1 MMKMYL
7 ININMSRNISL
18 KEAFKMA
25 GNTLV
30 SNKLRSSLT
39 MLGIIIGNASVI
51 TLVGLGRGAQTL
63 ARNQLSNLGANVLFI
78 VPGNNDTRRRGISFP
93 KNLVLEDSIA
103 INNQV
108 PSVKEVAPQISANE
122 IVQSNSKSLNIS
134 IAGVTPEFLTVR
146 SFEVDKGRFISESDV
161 NSARSFVVI
170 GPDLKEDFF
179 KGKEVI
185 GEKIRI
191 KDHNYEIIGLL
202 KPKGAVFGSNQDKNA
217 YIPLTTMVNRISGK
231 DPTFGISL
239 SFISVEAINK
249 NKTSAAK
256 FQITNLLRQR
266 HNIIRDDD
274 FAVRSQE
281 DALNIVTNITSGLTF
296 LLAGIGAVSLI
307 VGGIGIMNIMLVSV
321 SERTEEIGLRKAI
334 GAKQSDILI
343 QFLFEALILSS
354 IGGLVGTT
362 TGLTCVFLLG
372 VITPLPA
379 SVGIT
384 TTVSTMIISGSIG
397 LIFGVLPAKRASQL
411 DPIVALRSL

>member
-1 MMKMYL
+1 MKRLL

-18 KEAFKMA
+18 KEAFNMA
-25 GNTLV
+25 GKTLV

-63 ARNQLSNLGANVLFI
+63 AKNQLSNLGANVLFI

-103 INNQV
+103 ISNQV
-108 PSVKEVAPQISANE
+108 PSVKKVAPQISANE

-134 IAGVTPEFLTVR
+134 IAGVTPEFLNVR
-146 SFEVDKGRFISESDV
+146 SFEVDEGRFITQSDV

-170 GPDLKEDFF
+170 GPDIKQEFF
-179 KGKEVI
+179 KGKSVI

-191 KDHNYEIIGLL
+191 KDHTYEIIGML

-231 DPTFGISL
+231 DPTYGISL

-266 HNIIRDDD
+266 HNILRDDD

-343 QFLFEALILSS
+343 QFLFEALILST
-354 IGGLVGTT
+354 IGGLLGTT
-362 TGLTCVFLLG
+362 TGLTGVFLLG

-379 SVGIT
+379 SVGLT
-384 TTVSTMIISGSIG
+384 TTISTMIISGSIG

>member
-1 MMKMYL
+1 
-7 ININMSRNISL
+7 MSRNISL
-18 KEAFKMA
+18 KEAFNMA
-25 GNTLV
+25 GKTLV

-63 ARNQLSNLGANVLFI
+63 AKNQLSNLGANVLFI

-103 INNQV
+103 ISNQV
-108 PSVKEVAPQISANE
+108 PSVKKVAPQISANE

-134 IAGVTPEFLTVR
+134 IAGVTPEFLDVR
-146 SFEVDKGRFISESDV
+146 SFEVDEGRFISQSDV
-161 NSARSFVVI
+161 NAARSFAVI

-179 KGKEVI
+179 KGNSVI

-191 KDHNYEIIGLL
+191 KDHTYEIIGML

-231 DPTFGISL
+231 DPTYGVSL

-249 NKTSAAK
+249 NKTRAAK

-343 QFLFEALILSS
+343 QFLFEALILST

-362 TGLTCVFLLG
+362 TGLSGVFLLG

-379 SVGIT
+379 SVGLT
-384 TTVSTMIISGSIG
+384 TTLSTMIISGSIG

>member
-1 MMKMYL
+1 MA
-7 ININMSRNISL
+7 RDISL
-18 KEAFKMA
+18 SEAFKMA
-25 GNTLV
+25 AKTLV

-78 VPGNNDTRRRGISFP
+78 VPGNNDTRRRGIAFP
-93 KNLVLEDSIA
+93 KNLVLEDAIA
-103 INNQV
+103 IKNQV

-122 IVQSNSKSLNIS
+122 IVQSNSKSLSIS
-134 IAGVTPEFLTVR
+134 IAGITPEFLNVR
-146 SFEVDKGRFISESDV
+146 SFEVNEGRFISKNDV
-161 NSARSFVVI
+161 NGAKSIVVI
-170 GPDLKEDFF
+170 GPDLKTEFF
-179 KGKEVI
+179 KDKSAL
-185 GEKIRI
+185 GENIRI
-191 KDHNYEIIGLL
+191 KDSSYEIVGIL

-217 YIPLTTMVNRISGK
+217 YIPISTMVNRITGK
-231 DPTFGISL
+231 DPTFGVSL

-266 HNIIRDDD
+266 HKILRDDD

-296 LLAGIGAVSLI
+296 LLAGIGAVSLF

-343 QFLFEALILSS
+343 QFLFEALILSA
-354 IGGLVGTT
+354 IGGLIGTL
-362 TGLTCVFLLG
+362 TGLSGVFIVG
-372 VITPLPA
+372 IITPLPA
-379 SVGIT
+379 SVGLST
-384 TTVSTMIISGSIG
+384 TLSTMIISGSIG
-397 LIFGVLPAKRASQL
+397 LIFGVLPAKRASEL

>member
-1 MMKMYL
+1 
-7 ININMSRNISL
+7 
-18 KEAFKMA
+18 MA
-25 GNTLV
+25 GKTLV

-63 ARNQLSNLGANVLFI
+63 AKNQLSNLGANVLFI

-103 INNQV
+103 IKNQV
-108 PSVKEVAPQISANE
+108 PSVKKVAPQISANE

-134 IAGVTPEFLTVR
+134 IAGITPEFLDVR
-146 SFEVDKGRFISESDV
+146 SFEVAKGRFISKSDV

-170 GPDLKEDFF
+170 GPDLQEEFF
-179 KGKEVI
+179 T
-185 GEKIRI
+185 GETETVLGQKIRI
-191 KDHNYEIIGLL
+191 KDHTYEIIGIL

-217 YIPLTTMVNRISGK
+217 YIPLTTMVNRITGK
-231 DPTFGISL
+231 DPTYGISL

-249 NKTSAAK
+249 NKTRAAK

-266 HNIIRDDD
+266 HKIIRDDD

-343 QFLFEALILSS
+343 QFLFEALILST
-354 IGGLVGTT
+354 IGGLIGTT
-362 TGLTCVFLLG
+362 TGLSGVFLLG

-379 SVGIT
+379 SVGLT

-397 LIFGVLPAKRASQL
+397 LIFGVLPAKRASKL

>member
-1 MMKMYL
+1 
-7 ININMSRNISL
+7 
-18 KEAFKMA
+18 MA
-25 GNTLV
+25 TNTLV

-63 ARNQLSNLGANVLFI
+63 AKNQLSNLGANVLFI

-93 KNLVLEDSIA
+93 KTLVLEDSIA
-103 INNQV
+103 IKNQV
-108 PSVKEVAPQISANE
+108 PSVNKVAPQISANE

-134 IAGVTPEFLTVR
+134 IAGVTPEFLEVR
-146 SFEVDKGRFISESDV
+146 SFEVDKGRFISQGDV
-161 NSARSFVVI
+161 NAARSNVVI
-170 GPDLKEDFF
+170 GPDLKDEFF
-179 KGKEVI
+179 NDKPTI

-191 KDHNYEIIGLL
+191 KDHSYEIIGIL

-231 DPTFGISL
+231 DPTYGISL

-266 HNIIRDDD
+266 HKIIRDDD

-343 QFLFEALILSS
+343 QFLFEALILSI
-354 IGGLVGTT
+354 IGGLIGTS
-362 TGLTCVFLLG
+362 TGLTGVMLLG
-372 VITPLPA
+372 IITPLPA
-379 SVGIT
+379 SVGLST
-384 TTVSTMIISGSIG
+384 TLSTMIISGSIG
-397 LIFGVLPAKRASQL
+397 LIFGVLPAKRASKL

>member
-1 MMKMYL
+1 
-7 ININMSRNISL
+7 MSRNISL
-18 KEAFKMA
+18 KEAFNMA
-25 GNTLV
+25 GKTLV

-63 ARNQLSNLGANVLFI
+63 AKNQLSNLGANVLFI

-108 PSVKEVAPQISANE
+108 PSVKKVAPQISANE

-134 IAGVTPEFLTVR
+134 IAGVTPEFLNVR
-146 SFEVDKGRFISESDV
+146 SFEVDEGRFISQSDV

-179 KGKEVI
+179 KGNTVI

-191 KDHNYEIIGLL
+191 KDHTYEIIGIL

-231 DPTFGISL
+231 DPTYGVSL
-239 SFISVEAINK
+239 SFISVEATSK

-266 HNIIRDDD
+266 HNIVRDDD

-343 QFLFEALILSS
+343 QFLFEALILST

-362 TGLTCVFLLG
+362 TGLTGVFLLG
-372 VITPLPA
+372 LITPLPA
-379 SVGIT
+379 SVGLT
-384 TTVSTMIISGSIG
+384 TTLSTMIISGSIG

>member
-1 MMKMYL
+1 
-7 ININMSRNISL
+7 MSRNISL

-25 GNTLV
+25 AKTLV

-63 ARNQLSNLGANVLFI
+63 AKNQLSNLGANVLFI
-78 VPGNNDTRRRGISFP
+78 VPGNNDTRRRGIAFP
-93 KNLVLEDSIA
+93 KNLVLDDAYA
-103 INNQV
+103 IEEQV
-108 PSVKEVAPQISANE
+108 PSVKKVAPQISANE
-122 IVQSNSKSLNIS
+122 IVQSNSKSLSIS
-134 IAGVTPEFLTVR
+134 IAGVTPEFLQVR
-146 SFEVDKGRFISESDV
+146 SFEVNEGRFISQNDV
-161 NSARSFVVI
+161 KGSKSVVVI
-170 GPDLKEDFF
+170 GPDLKTEFF
-179 KGKEVI
+179 NDDIALGKN
-185 GEKIRI
+185 IRI
-191 KDHNYEIIGLL
+191 KDHSYEIIGILE
-202 KPKGAVFGSNQDKNA
+202 PKGAVFGSNQDKNA
-217 YIPLTTMVNRISGK
+217 YIPLTTMVNRITGK

-239 SFISVEAINK
+239 SFISVEAISK

-266 HNIIRDDD
+266 HKILRDDD

-334 GAKQSDILI
+334 GAKQSDVLI
-343 QFLFEALILSS
+343 QFLFEALILSV
-354 IGGLVGTT
+354 IGGLIGTV
-362 TGLTCVFLLG
+362 TGLSG
-372 VITPLPA
+372 VYIIGIITPLPA
-379 SVGIT
+379 SVGIPT
-384 TTVSTMIISGSIG
+384 TLSTMIISGSIG
-397 LIFGVLPAKRASQL
+397 LIFGVLPAKRASKL

>member
-1 MMKMYL
+1 
-7 ININMSRNISL
+7 MSRNISL

-25 GNTLV
+25 AKTLI

-63 ARNQLSNLGANVLFI
+63 AKNQLSNLGANVLFI
-78 VPGNNDTRRRGISFP
+78 VPGNNDTRRRGIAFP
-93 KNLVLEDSIA
+93 KNLVLDDAYA
-103 INNQV
+103 IEEQV
-108 PSVKEVAPQISANE
+108 PSVKKVAPQISANE
-122 IVQSNSKSLNIS
+122 IVQSNSKSLSIS
-134 IAGVTPEFLTVR
+134 IAGVTPEFLQVR
-146 SFEVDKGRFISESDV
+146 SFEVDEGRFISQNDV
-161 NSARSFVVI
+161 KGSRSIVVI
-170 GPDLKEDFF
+170 GPDLKTEFF
-179 KGKEVI
+179 NDDTALGKN
-185 GEKIRI
+185 IRI
-191 KDHNYEIIGLL
+191 KDHSYEIIGILE
-202 KPKGAVFGSNQDKNA
+202 PKGAVFGSNQDKNA
-217 YIPLTTMVNRISGK
+217 YIPLTTMVNRITGK

-239 SFISVEAINK
+239 SFISVEAISK

-266 HNIIRDDD
+266 HKILRDDD

-334 GAKQSDILI
+334 GAKQSDVLI
-343 QFLFEALILSS
+343 QFLFEALILSV
-354 IGGLVGTT
+354 IGGLIGTV
-362 TGLTCVFLLG
+362 TGLSG
-372 VITPLPA
+372 VYIIGIITPLPA
-379 SVGIT
+379 SVGIPT
-384 TTVSTMIISGSIG
+384 TLSTMIISGSIG
-397 LIFGVLPAKRASQL
+397 LIFGVLPAKRASKL

>member
-1 MMKMYL
+1 
-7 ININMSRNISL
+7 MSRNISVN
-18 KEAFKMA
+18 EAFRMA
-25 GNTLV
+25 AKTLV
-30 SNKLRSSLT
+30 SNKLRSTLT
-39 MLGIIIGNASVI
+39 MLGIVIGNASVI

-63 ARNQLSNLGANVLFI
+63 AKNQLSNLGANVLFI

-93 KNLVLEDSIA
+93 KTLVLEDSKA
-103 INNQV
+103 IKDQV
-108 PSVKEVAPQISANE
+108 PSVKRVAPQISANE

-134 IAGVTPEFLTVR
+134 IAGITPDFLEVR
-146 SFEVDKGRFISESDV
+146 SFEIDKGRFISKSDV
-161 NSARSFVVI
+161 NAARSFVVI
-170 GPDLKEDFF
+170 GPDLKEEFF
-179 KGKEVI
+179 NQKEPL

-191 KDHNYEIIGLL
+191 KDHTYEIIGIL

-217 YIPLTTMVNRISGK
+217 YIPLTTMVNRITGK
-231 DPTFGISL
+231 DPTYGVSL

-249 NKTSAAK
+249 NKTRAAK

-266 HNIIRDDD
+266 HKIIRDDD

-343 QFLFEALILSS
+343 QFLFEALILSV
-354 IGGLVGTT
+354 IGGLIGTT
-362 TGLTCVFLLG
+362 SGLSAVFLLG

-379 SVGIT
+379 SVGLT
-384 TTVSTMIISGSIG
+384 TTISTMMISGSIG
-397 LIFGVLPAKRASQL
+397 LIFGVLPAKRASKL

>member
-1 MMKMYL
+1 
-7 ININMSRNISL
+7 MSRNISI
-18 KEAFKMA
+18 KEALGMA
-25 GNTLV
+25 TKTLV

-63 ARNQLSNLGANVLFI
+63 AKNQLSNLGANVLFI

-93 KNLVLEDSIA
+93 KNLVLEDAVA
-103 INNQV
+103 ISNQV
-108 PSVKEVAPQISANE
+108 PTVKKVAPQISANE

-134 IAGVTPEFLTVR
+134 IAGVTPEFLDVR
-146 SFEVDKGRFISESDV
+146 SFEVDKGRFLSESDV
-161 NSARSFVVI
+161 NSARSYVVI
-170 GPDLKEDFF
+170 GPDLKDEFF
-179 KGKEVI
+179 KDKSSLGR
-185 GEKIRI
+185 KIRI
-191 KDHNYEIIGLL
+191 KDHTYEIIGIL

-217 YIPLTTMVNRISGK
+217 YIPLTTMVNRITGK

-249 NKTSAAK
+249 NATSAAK

-266 HNIIRDDD
+266 HKIIRDDD

-281 DALNIVTNITSGLTF
+281 DALNIVTSITSGLTF
-296 LLAGIGAVSLI
+296 LLAGIGAVSLV

-343 QFLFEALILSS
+343 QFLIEALILSS
-354 IGGLVGTT
+354 IGGLIGTT
-362 TGLTCVFLLG
+362 TGLSGVFLLSL
-372 VITPLPA
+372 ITPLPA

-384 TTVSTMIISGSIG
+384 TTFSTMIISGSIG
-397 LIFGVLPAKRASQL
+397 LIFGVLPAKRASKL

>member
-1 MMKMYL
+1 
-7 ININMSRNISL
+7 MSRNISL
-18 KEAFKMA
+18 KEAFNMA
-25 GNTLV
+25 GKTLV

-63 ARNQLSNLGANVLFI
+63 AKNQLSNLGANVLFI

-108 PSVKEVAPQISANE
+108 PSVKKVAPQISANE

-134 IAGVTPEFLTVR
+134 IAGVTPEFLDVR
-146 SFEVDKGRFISESDV
+146 SFEVDEGRFISQSDV

-179 KGKEVI
+179 KGNTVI

-191 KDHNYEIIGLL
+191 KDHTYEIIGIL

-231 DPTFGISL
+231 DPTYGVSL
-239 SFISVEAINK
+239 SFISVEATSK

-266 HNIIRDDD
+266 HNIVRDDD

-334 GAKQSDILI
+334 GAKQSDILM
-343 QFLFEALILSS
+343 QFLFEALILST

-362 TGLTCVFLLG
+362 TGLTGVFLLG

-384 TTVSTMIISGSIG
+384 TTLSTMIISGSIG

>member
-1 MMKMYL
+1 
-7 ININMSRNISL
+7 MSRNISL
-18 KEAFKMA
+18 KEAFNMA
-25 GNTLV
+25 GKTLV

-63 ARNQLSNLGANVLFI
+63 AKNQLSNLGANVLFI

-108 PSVKEVAPQISANE
+108 PSVKKVAPQISANE

-134 IAGVTPEFLTVR
+134 IAGVTPEFLDVR
-146 SFEVDKGRFISESDV
+146 SFEVDEGRFISQSDV

-179 KGKEVI
+179 KGNTVI

-191 KDHNYEIIGLL
+191 KDHTYEIIGIL

-231 DPTFGISL
+231 DPTYGVSL
-239 SFISVEAINK
+239 SFISVEATSK

-266 HNIIRDDD
+266 HNIVRDDD

-343 QFLFEALILSS
+343 QFLFEALILST

-362 TGLTCVFLLG
+362 TGLTGVFLLG

-379 SVGIT
+379 SVGIVT
-384 TTVSTMIISGSIG
+384 TLSTMIISGSIG

>member
-1 MMKMYL
+1 
-7 ININMSRNISL
+7 MSRNISL

-25 GNTLV
+25 GKTLV

-63 ARNQLSNLGANVLFI
+63 AKNQLSNLGANVLFI

-108 PSVKEVAPQISANE
+108 PSVNKVAPQISANE

-134 IAGVTPEFLTVR
+134 IAGVTPEFLKVR

-170 GPDLKEDFF
+170 GPDLKEEFF
-179 KGKEVI
+179 SGKEVI

-191 KDHNYEIIGLL
+191 KDHTYEIIGML

-231 DPTFGISL
+231 DPTYGVSL
-239 SFISVEAINK
+239 SFISVEAVNK

-343 QFLFEALILSS
+343 QFLFEALILST

-362 TGLTCVFLLG
+362 SGLAGVFILG
-372 VITPLPA
+372 VVTPLPA
-379 SVGIT
+379 SVGLT
-384 TTVSTMIISGSIG
+384 TTLSTMIISGSIG
-397 LIFGVLPAKRASQL
+397 LIFGVLPAKRASRL

>member
-1 MMKMYL
+1 
-7 ININMSRNISL
+7 MSRNISL

-25 GNTLV
+25 AKTLV

-63 ARNQLSNLGANVLFI
+63 AKNQLSNLGANVLFI
-78 VPGNNDTRRRGISFP
+78 VPGNNDTRRRGIAFP
-93 KNLVLEDSIA
+93 KNLVLDDAYA
-103 INNQV
+103 IEEQV
-108 PSVKEVAPQISANE
+108 PSVKKVAPQISANE
-122 IVQSNSKSLNIS
+122 IVQSNSKSLSIS
-134 IAGVTPEFLTVR
+134 IAGVTPEFLQVR
-146 SFEVDKGRFISESDV
+146 SFEVDEGRFISQNDV
-161 NSARSFVVI
+161 KGSRSVVVI
-170 GPDLKEDFF
+170 GPDLKTEFF
-179 KGKEVI
+179 NDDIALGKN
-185 GEKIRI
+185 IRI
-191 KDHNYEIIGLL
+191 KDHSYEIIGILE
-202 KPKGAVFGSNQDKNA
+202 PKGAVFGSNQDKNA
-217 YIPLTTMVNRISGK
+217 YIPLTTMVNRITGK

-239 SFISVEAINK
+239 SFISVEAISK

-266 HNIIRDDD
+266 HKILRDDD

-334 GAKQSDILI
+334 GAKQSDVLI
-343 QFLFEALILSS
+343 QFLFEALILSV
-354 IGGLVGTT
+354 IGGLIGTV
-362 TGLTCVFLLG
+362 TGLSG
-372 VITPLPA
+372 VYLVGIITPLPA
-379 SVGIT
+379 SVGIPT
-384 TTVSTMIISGSIG
+384 TLSTMIISGSIG
-397 LIFGVLPAKRASQL
+397 LIFGVLPAKRASKL

>member
-1 MMKMYL
+1 
-7 ININMSRNISL
+7 MSRNISL
-18 KEAFKMA
+18 KEAFSMA
-25 GNTLV
+25 AKTLV

-63 ARNQLSNLGANVLFI
+63 AKNQLSNLGANVLFI

-108 PSVKEVAPQISANE
+108 PSVKKVAPQISANE
-122 IVQSNSKSLNIS
+122 IVQSGSKSLNIS
-134 IAGVTPEFLTVR
+134 IAGITPEFLEVR
-146 SFEVDKGRFISESDV
+146 SFEVDKGRFISQSDV
-161 NSARSFVVI
+161 DGARSFVVI
-170 GPDLKEDFF
+170 GPDLKDEFF
-179 KGKEVI
+179 DNGKVL

-191 KDHNYEIIGLL
+191 KEQTYEIIGIL

-231 DPTFGISL
+231 DPTYGISL
-239 SFISVEAINK
+239 SFISVEAIDK
-249 NKTSAAK
+249 NQTSAAK

-266 HNIIRDDD
+266 HKITRDDD

-296 LLAGIGAVSLI
+296 LLAGIGAVSLV

-343 QFLFEALILSS
+343 QFLFEALILST
-354 IGGLVGTT
+354 IGGLIGTT
-362 TGLTCVFLLG
+362 TGLTGVLLLG
-372 VITPLPA
+372 IITPLPA
-379 SVGIT
+379 SVGLT
-384 TTVSTMIISGSIG
+384 TTVSTMMISGSIG
-397 LIFGVLPAKRASQL
+397 LIFGVLPAKRASKSL
-411 DPIVALRSL
+411 KVRSNSCS

>member
-1 MMKMYL
+1 
-7 ININMSRNISL
+7 MSRNISI
-18 KEAFKMA
+18 KEALGMA
-25 GNTLV
+25 TKTLV

-63 ARNQLSNLGANVLFI
+63 AKNQLSNLGANVLFI

-93 KNLVLEDSIA
+93 KNLVLEDALA
-103 INNQV
+103 ISNQV
-108 PSVKEVAPQISANE
+108 PTVKKVAPQISANE

-146 SFEVDKGRFISESDV
+146 SFEVDKGRFISQGDV
-161 NSARSFVVI
+161 NSARSYVVI
-170 GPDLKEDFF
+170 GPDLKDEFF
-179 KGKEVI
+179 KDKSSLGK
-185 GEKIRI
+185 KIRI
-191 KDHNYEIIGLL
+191 KDHTYEIIGIL

-217 YIPLTTMVNRISGK
+217 YIPLNTMVNRITGK
-231 DPTFGISL
+231 DPTYGVSL

-249 NKTSAAK
+249 NATSAAK

-266 HNIIRDDD
+266 HKIIRDDD

-296 LLAGIGAVSLI
+296 LLAGIGAVSLV

-343 QFLFEALILSS
+343 QFLIEALILST
-354 IGGLVGTT
+354 IGGLIGTT
-362 TGLTCVFLLG
+362 TGLSGVFLLAL
-372 VITPLPA
+372 ITPLPA

-384 TTVSTMIISGSIG
+384 TTISTMIISGSIG
-397 LIFGVLPAKRASQL
+397 LIFGVLPAKRASKL

>member
-1 MMKMYL
+1 
-7 ININMSRNISL
+7 MSRNISL
-18 KEAFKMA
+18 KEAFNMA
-25 GNTLV
+25 GKTLV

-63 ARNQLSNLGANVLFI
+63 AKNQLSNLGANVLFI

-108 PSVKEVAPQISANE
+108 PSVKKVAPQISANE

-134 IAGVTPEFLTVR
+134 IAGVTPEFLDVR
-146 SFEVDKGRFISESDV
+146 SFEVDEGRFISQSDV

-179 KGKEVI
+179 KGNTVI

-191 KDHNYEIIGLL
+191 KDHTYEIIGIL

-231 DPTFGISL
+231 DPTYGVSL
-239 SFISVEAINK
+239 SFISVEAV
-249 NKTSAAK
+249 NKTKTRAAK

-266 HNIIRDDD
+266 HNIVRDDD

-343 QFLFEALILSS
+343 QFLFEALILST

-362 TGLTCVFLLG
+362 TGLTGVFLLG

-384 TTVSTMIISGSIG
+384 TTLSTMIISGSIG

>member
-1 MMKMYL
+1 
-7 ININMSRNISL
+7 MSRNISL
-18 KEAFKMA
+18 KEAFNMA
-25 GNTLV
+25 GKTLV

-63 ARNQLSNLGANVLFI
+63 AKNQLSNLGANVLFI

-108 PSVKEVAPQISANE
+108 PSVKKVAPQISANE

-134 IAGVTPEFLTVR
+134 IAGVTPEFLDVR
-146 SFEVDKGRFISESDV
+146 SFEVDEGRFISQSDV

-179 KGKEVI
+179 KGKPAI

-191 KDHNYEIIGLL
+191 KDHTYEIIGML

-231 DPTFGISL
+231 DPTYGVSL

-249 NKTSAAK
+249 NKTRAAK

-281 DALNIVTNITSGLTF
+281 DALKIVTNITSGLTF

-343 QFLFEALILSS
+343 QFLFEALILST

-362 TGLTCVFLLG
+362 TGLTGVFLLG

-379 SVGIT
+379 SVGLT
-384 TTVSTMIISGSIG
+384 TTLSTMIISGSIG
-397 LIFGVLPAKRASQL
+397 LIFGVLPAKRASKL